1 MELKTI
7 GLTKK
12 FGSKTAVDNLNITL
26 TNGVYGL
33 LGANGAG
40 KTTLMR
46 LLCNIQN
53 PTSGKILLNGK
64 NIVGLGERYRNLL
77 GYLPQHFG
85 YYPDFSAFDFLLY
98 VSALKGLDEK
108 AARKK
113 SKELLEAVDL
123 SRESKHKIKTFSGGM
138 KQRLGIAQAML
149 NDPHILILDEPT
161 AGLDPKERVR
171 FRNLIS
177 AFSKDRIV
185 ILSTHIVS
193 DVEFIAEEIIMMK
206 SGQIIHFGNPQ
217 EITSEIDD
225 QVWEC
230 TVPTAYAEKYAA
242 AYNTSN
248 LRNTSENQTI
258 LRIIGDRP
266 PMRKVFSKR
275 LALIALIGI
284 ILFSALL
291 SFSTFQNKYAFDQ
304 NIGKGTGKTAVEID
318 KEIAAK
324 YEGILTDKKVQQMM
338 SDFAPT
344 SDLHGLSAIYVYQ
357 NAMQS
362 AAFSRFSDKEGN
374 WNGLS
379 VSDVFGN
386 EEIKIGYVDGW
397 LSTSRNMVR
406 VFVALALAVIIMLA
420 PIFSGEY
427 EGVDNIILTSKY
439 GKTKCATAKVVA
451 GIITAILTT
460 TLIAAFNLLLAFVFY
475 GTEGLDC
482 SILFAPS
489 DYVEAFIPFNITCGT
504 LLKYQI
510 LLAFT
515 CTLSVTGITLFLS
528 AISKNQ
534 IVALVAAMAIFLFP
548 VLLPITEV
556 NPLFRLVGLLPI
568 YHVLAI
574 SLLSVEQMSNGMLY
588 AIWAIPAALLFL
600 GVGAGI
606 SRRVFA
612 KHQVL

>member
-1 MELKTI
+1 M
-7 GLTKK
+7 KK
-12 FGSKTAVDNLNITL
+12 
-26 TNGVYGL
+26 
-33 LGANGAG
+33 
-40 KTTLMR
+40 
-46 LLCNIQN
+46 
-53 PTSGKILLNGK
+53 
-64 NIVGLGERYRNLL
+64 
-77 GYLPQHFG
+77 
-85 YYPDFSAFDFLLY
+85 
-98 VSALKGLDEK
+98 
-108 AARKK
+108 
-113 SKELLEAVDL
+113 
-123 SRESKHKIKTFSGGM
+123 
-138 KQRLGIAQAML
+138 
-149 NDPHILILDEPT
+149 LILFE
-161 AGLDPKERVR
+161 L
-171 FRNLIS
+171 
-177 AFSKDRIV
+177 
-185 ILSTHIVS
+185 
-193 DVEFIAEEIIMMK
+193 
-206 SGQIIHFGNPQ
+206 
-217 EITSEIDD
+217 
-225 QVWEC
+225 
-230 TVPTAYAEKYAA
+230 
-242 AYNTSN
+242 
-248 LRNTSENQTI
+248 
-258 LRIIGDRP
+258 
-266 PMRKVFSKR
+266 RKVFSKR
-275 LALIALIGI
+275 LSLIALVGI
-284 ILFSALL
+284 LLFSVLI
-291 SFSTFQNKYAFDQ
+291 SFSTYQNKYAFD
-304 NIGKGTGKTAVEID
+304 GVSAEGSGKTAVEID
-318 KEIAAK
+318 KGIAAK
-324 YEGILTDKKVQQMM
+324 YEGILTDEKVQQMM

-362 AAFSRFSDKEGN
+362 AAFSRFSDEEGK

-439 GKTKCATAKVVA
+439 GKTKCATAKVIA
-451 GIITAILTT
+451 GIITAVFTT
-460 TLIAAFNLLLAFVFY
+460 TLVAAFNLLFAFVFY

-489 DYVEAFIPFNITCGT
+489 DYVEAFIPFNITCWT

-548 VLLPITEV
+548 VLLPITEA

-568 YHVLAI
+568 YHGLAI

-612 KHQVL
+612 KHQVS

>member
-123 SRESKHKIKTFSGGM
+123 SRESKHKIKTFSGCMKQRLGYLPQHFGYYPNFSAFDFLLYVSALKGLDEKIARKKSKELLEAVDLSKESKHKIKTFSGGM

-217 EITSEIDD
+217 EITSEIDG

-248 LRNTSENQTI
+248 LRNIGENQTI

-266 PMRKVFSKR
+266 P
-275 LALIALIGI
+275 L
-284 ILFSALL
+284 
-291 SFSTFQNKYAFDQ
+291 
-304 NIGKGTGKTAVEID
+304 E
-318 KEIAAK
+318 
-324 YEGILTDKKVQQMM
+324 
-338 SDFAPT
+338 
-344 SDLHGLSAIYVYQ
+344 
-357 NAMQS
+357 NA
-362 AAFSRFSDKEGN
+362 
-374 WNGLS
+374 
-379 VSDVFGN
+379 
-386 EEIKIGYVDGW
+386 
-397 LSTSRNMVR
+397 VR
-406 VFVALALAVIIMLA
+406 VQ
-420 PIFSGEY
+420 P
-427 EGVDNIILTSKY
+427 
-439 GKTKCATAKVVA
+439 
-451 GIITAILTT
+451 
-460 TLIAAFNLLLAFVFY
+460 TLEDLYLFY
-475 GTEGLDC
+475 FKGGCE
-482 SILFAPS
+482 
-489 DYVEAFIPFNITCGT
+489 
-504 LLKYQI
+504 K
-510 LLAFT
+510 
-515 CTLSVTGITLFLS
+515 
-528 AISKNQ
+528 
-534 IVALVAAMAIFLFP
+534 
-548 VLLPITEV
+548 
-556 NPLFRLVGLLPI
+556 
-568 YHVLAI
+568 
-574 SLLSVEQMSNGMLY
+574 
-588 AIWAIPAALLFL
+588 
-600 GVGAGI
+600 
-606 SRRVFA
+606 
-612 KHQVL
+612 

>member
-1 MELKTI
+1 M
-7 GLTKK
+7 KK
-12 FGSKTAVDNLNITL
+12 
-26 TNGVYGL
+26 
-33 LGANGAG
+33 
-40 KTTLMR
+40 
-46 LLCNIQN
+46 
-53 PTSGKILLNGK
+53 
-64 NIVGLGERYRNLL
+64 
-77 GYLPQHFG
+77 
-85 YYPDFSAFDFLLY
+85 
-98 VSALKGLDEK
+98 
-108 AARKK
+108 
-113 SKELLEAVDL
+113 
-123 SRESKHKIKTFSGGM
+123 
-138 KQRLGIAQAML
+138 
-149 NDPHILILDEPT
+149 LILFE
-161 AGLDPKERVR
+161 L
-171 FRNLIS
+171 
-177 AFSKDRIV
+177 
-185 ILSTHIVS
+185 
-193 DVEFIAEEIIMMK
+193 
-206 SGQIIHFGNPQ
+206 
-217 EITSEIDD
+217 
-225 QVWEC
+225 
-230 TVPTAYAEKYAA
+230 
-242 AYNTSN
+242 
-248 LRNTSENQTI
+248 
-258 LRIIGDRP
+258 
-266 PMRKVFSKR
+266 RKVFSKR
-275 LALIALIGI
+275 LSLIALVGI
-284 ILFSALL
+284 LLFSVLI
-291 SFSTFQNKYAFDQ
+291 SFSTYQNKYAFDGV
-304 NIGKGTGKTAVEID
+304 NAEGSGKTAVEID
-318 KEIAAK
+318 KGIAAK
-324 YEGILTDKKVQQMM
+324 YEGILTDEKVQQMM

-362 AAFSRFSDKEGN
+362 AAFSRFSDEEGK

-439 GKTKCATAKVVA
+439 GKTKCATAKVIA

-460 TLIAAFNLLLAFVFY
+460 TLVAAINLLLAFVFY

-489 DYVEAFIPFNITCGT
+489 DYVEAFIPFNITCWT

-534 IVALVAAMAIFLFP
+534 IVALVAVMAIFLFP
-548 VLLPITEV
+548 VLLPITEA

-612 KHQVL
+612 KHQVS

>member
-1 MELKTI
+1 M
-7 GLTKK
+7 KK
-12 FGSKTAVDNLNITL
+12 
-26 TNGVYGL
+26 
-33 LGANGAG
+33 
-40 KTTLMR
+40 
-46 LLCNIQN
+46 
-53 PTSGKILLNGK
+53 
-64 NIVGLGERYRNLL
+64 
-77 GYLPQHFG
+77 
-85 YYPDFSAFDFLLY
+85 
-98 VSALKGLDEK
+98 
-108 AARKK
+108 
-113 SKELLEAVDL
+113 
-123 SRESKHKIKTFSGGM
+123 
-138 KQRLGIAQAML
+138 
-149 NDPHILILDEPT
+149 LILFE
-161 AGLDPKERVR
+161 L
-171 FRNLIS
+171 
-177 AFSKDRIV
+177 
-185 ILSTHIVS
+185 
-193 DVEFIAEEIIMMK
+193 
-206 SGQIIHFGNPQ
+206 
-217 EITSEIDD
+217 
-225 QVWEC
+225 
-230 TVPTAYAEKYAA
+230 
-242 AYNTSN
+242 
-248 LRNTSENQTI
+248 
-258 LRIIGDRP
+258 
-266 PMRKVFSKR
+266 RKVFSKR
-275 LALIALIGI
+275 LSLIALVGI
-284 ILFSALL
+284 LLFSVLI
-291 SFSTFQNKYAFDQ
+291 SFSTYQNKYAFDGV
-304 NIGKGTGKTAVEID
+304 NAEGSGKTAVEID
-318 KEIAAK
+318 KGIAAK
-324 YEGILTDKKVQQMM
+324 YEGILTDEKVQQMM

-439 GKTKCATAKVVA
+439 GKTKCATAKVIA

-460 TLIAAFNLLLAFVFY
+460 TLVAAINLLLAFVFY

-515 CTLSVTGITLFLS
+515 CTISVTGITLLMS

-588 AIWAIPAALLFL
+588 AIWAIPAELLFL

-612 KHQVL
+612 KHQVS

>member
-1 MELKTI
+1 M
-7 GLTKK
+7 KK
-12 FGSKTAVDNLNITL
+12 
-26 TNGVYGL
+26 
-33 LGANGAG
+33 
-40 KTTLMR
+40 
-46 LLCNIQN
+46 
-53 PTSGKILLNGK
+53 
-64 NIVGLGERYRNLL
+64 
-77 GYLPQHFG
+77 
-85 YYPDFSAFDFLLY
+85 
-98 VSALKGLDEK
+98 
-108 AARKK
+108 
-113 SKELLEAVDL
+113 
-123 SRESKHKIKTFSGGM
+123 
-138 KQRLGIAQAML
+138 
-149 NDPHILILDEPT
+149 LILFE
-161 AGLDPKERVR
+161 
-171 FRNLIS
+171 
-177 AFSKDRIV
+177 
-185 ILSTHIVS
+185 
-193 DVEFIAEEIIMMK
+193 
-206 SGQIIHFGNPQ
+206 
-217 EITSEIDD
+217 
-225 QVWEC
+225 
-230 TVPTAYAEKYAA
+230 
-242 AYNTSN
+242 
-248 LRNTSENQTI
+248 
-258 LRIIGDRP
+258 LRI
-266 PMRKVFSKR
+266 VFSKR

-291 SFSTFQNKYAFDQ
+291 SFSTFQNKYAFDP
-304 NIGKGTGKTAVEID
+304 NIGEGTGKTAVEID

-379 VSDVFGN
+379 ISDVFGN

-397 LSTSRNMVR
+397 LSTSKNMVR
-406 VFVALALAVIIMLA
+406 FFIALALAVIIMLA

-439 GKTKCATAKVVA
+439 GKTKCATAKVAA
-451 GIITAILTT
+451 GILTAILTT
-460 TLIAAFNLLLAFVFY
+460 ALVAAFNLLLALIFY

-489 DYVEAFIPFNITCGT
+489 DYVEGFIPFNITCGT

-534 IVALVAAMAIFLFP
+534 IVALVAAIAIFLFP
-548 VLLPITEV
+548 VLLPITEA

-568 YHVLAI
+568 YHALAI

-612 KHQVL
+612 KHQVS

>member
-1 MELKTI
+1 M
-7 GLTKK
+7 KK
-12 FGSKTAVDNLNITL
+12 
-26 TNGVYGL
+26 
-33 LGANGAG
+33 
-40 KTTLMR
+40 
-46 LLCNIQN
+46 
-53 PTSGKILLNGK
+53 
-64 NIVGLGERYRNLL
+64 
-77 GYLPQHFG
+77 
-85 YYPDFSAFDFLLY
+85 
-98 VSALKGLDEK
+98 
-108 AARKK
+108 
-113 SKELLEAVDL
+113 
-123 SRESKHKIKTFSGGM
+123 
-138 KQRLGIAQAML
+138 
-149 NDPHILILDEPT
+149 LILFE
-161 AGLDPKERVR
+161 L
-171 FRNLIS
+171 
-177 AFSKDRIV
+177 
-185 ILSTHIVS
+185 
-193 DVEFIAEEIIMMK
+193 
-206 SGQIIHFGNPQ
+206 
-217 EITSEIDD
+217 
-225 QVWEC
+225 
-230 TVPTAYAEKYAA
+230 
-242 AYNTSN
+242 
-248 LRNTSENQTI
+248 
-258 LRIIGDRP
+258 
-266 PMRKVFSKR
+266 RKVFSKR
-275 LALIALIGI
+275 LSLIALVGI
-284 ILFSALL
+284 LLFSVLI
-291 SFSTFQNKYAFDQ
+291 SFSTYQNKYAFDGV
-304 NIGKGTGKTAVEID
+304 NAEGSGKTAVEID
-318 KEIAAK
+318 KGIAAK
-324 YEGILTDKKVQQMM
+324 YEGILTDEKVQQMM

-439 GKTKCATAKVVA
+439 GKTKCATAKVIA

-460 TLIAAFNLLLAFVFY
+460 TLVAAFNLLLAFVFY

-612 KHQVL
+612 KHQVS

>member
-193 DVEFIAEEIIMMK
+193 DVE
-206 SGQIIHFGNPQ
+206 IIHFGNPQ
-217 EITSEIDD
+217 EITSEIDG

-266 PMRKVFSKR
+266 PM
-275 LALIALIGI
+275 
-284 ILFSALL
+284 
-291 SFSTFQNKYAFDQ
+291 
-304 NIGKGTGKTAVEID
+304 E
-318 KEIAAK
+318 
-324 YEGILTDKKVQQMM
+324 
-338 SDFAPT
+338 
-344 SDLHGLSAIYVYQ
+344 
-357 NAMQS
+357 NA
-362 AAFSRFSDKEGN
+362 
-374 WNGLS
+374 
-379 VSDVFGN
+379 
-386 EEIKIGYVDGW
+386 
-397 LSTSRNMVR
+397 VR
-406 VFVALALAVIIMLA
+406 VQ
-420 PIFSGEY
+420 P
-427 EGVDNIILTSKY
+427 
-439 GKTKCATAKVVA
+439 
-451 GIITAILTT
+451 
-460 TLIAAFNLLLAFVFY
+460 TLEDLYLFY
-475 GTEGLDC
+475 FKGGCE
-482 SILFAPS
+482 
-489 DYVEAFIPFNITCGT
+489 E
-504 LLKYQI
+504 
-510 LLAFT
+510 
-515 CTLSVTGITLFLS
+515 
-528 AISKNQ
+528 
-534 IVALVAAMAIFLFP
+534 
-548 VLLPITEV
+548 
-556 NPLFRLVGLLPI
+556 
-568 YHVLAI
+568 
-574 SLLSVEQMSNGMLY
+574 
-588 AIWAIPAALLFL
+588 
-600 GVGAGI
+600 
-606 SRRVFA
+606 
-612 KHQVL
+612 

>member
-1 MELKTI
+1 M
-7 GLTKK
+7 KK
-12 FGSKTAVDNLNITL
+12 
-26 TNGVYGL
+26 
-33 LGANGAG
+33 
-40 KTTLMR
+40 
-46 LLCNIQN
+46 
-53 PTSGKILLNGK
+53 
-64 NIVGLGERYRNLL
+64 
-77 GYLPQHFG
+77 
-85 YYPDFSAFDFLLY
+85 
-98 VSALKGLDEK
+98 
-108 AARKK
+108 
-113 SKELLEAVDL
+113 
-123 SRESKHKIKTFSGGM
+123 
-138 KQRLGIAQAML
+138 
-149 NDPHILILDEPT
+149 LILFE
-161 AGLDPKERVR
+161 L
-171 FRNLIS
+171 
-177 AFSKDRIV
+177 
-185 ILSTHIVS
+185 
-193 DVEFIAEEIIMMK
+193 
-206 SGQIIHFGNPQ
+206 
-217 EITSEIDD
+217 
-225 QVWEC
+225 
-230 TVPTAYAEKYAA
+230 
-242 AYNTSN
+242 
-248 LRNTSENQTI
+248 
-258 LRIIGDRP
+258 
-266 PMRKVFSKR
+266 RKVFSKR
-275 LALIALIGI
+275 LSLIALVGI
-284 ILFSALL
+284 LLFSVLI
-291 SFSTFQNKYAFDQ
+291 SFSTYQNKYAFDGV
-304 NIGKGTGKTAVEID
+304 NAEGSGKTAVEID
-318 KEIAAK
+318 KGIAAK
-324 YEGILTDKKVQQMM
+324 YEGILTDEKVQQMM

-439 GKTKCATAKVVA
+439 GKTKCATAKVIA

-460 TLIAAFNLLLAFVFY
+460 TLVAAINLLLAFVFY

-612 KHQVL
+612 KHQVS

>member
-1 MELKTI
+1 M
-7 GLTKK
+7 KK
-12 FGSKTAVDNLNITL
+12 
-26 TNGVYGL
+26 
-33 LGANGAG
+33 
-40 KTTLMR
+40 
-46 LLCNIQN
+46 
-53 PTSGKILLNGK
+53 
-64 NIVGLGERYRNLL
+64 
-77 GYLPQHFG
+77 
-85 YYPDFSAFDFLLY
+85 
-98 VSALKGLDEK
+98 
-108 AARKK
+108 
-113 SKELLEAVDL
+113 
-123 SRESKHKIKTFSGGM
+123 
-138 KQRLGIAQAML
+138 
-149 NDPHILILDEPT
+149 LILFE
-161 AGLDPKERVR
+161 L
-171 FRNLIS
+171 
-177 AFSKDRIV
+177 
-185 ILSTHIVS
+185 
-193 DVEFIAEEIIMMK
+193 
-206 SGQIIHFGNPQ
+206 
-217 EITSEIDD
+217 
-225 QVWEC
+225 
-230 TVPTAYAEKYAA
+230 
-242 AYNTSN
+242 
-248 LRNTSENQTI
+248 
-258 LRIIGDRP
+258 
-266 PMRKVFSKR
+266 RKVFSKR
-275 LALIALIGI
+275 LSLIALVGI
-284 ILFSALL
+284 LLFSVLI
-291 SFSTFQNKYAFDQ
+291 SFSTYQNKYAFDGV
-304 NIGKGTGKTAVEID
+304 NAEGSGKTAVEID
-318 KEIAAK
+318 KGIAAK
-324 YEGILTDKKVQQMM
+324 YEGILTDEKVQQMM

-439 GKTKCATAKVVA
+439 GKTKCATAKVIA

-460 TLIAAFNLLLAFVFY
+460 TLVAAINLLLAFVFY

-606 SRRVFA
+606 SRRAFA
-612 KHQVL
+612 KHQVS

>member
-1 MELKTI
+1 MKKLIYFEL
-7 GLTKK
+7 
-12 FGSKTAVDNLNITL
+12 
-26 TNGVYGL
+26 
-33 LGANGAG
+33 
-40 KTTLMR
+40 R
-46 LLCNIQN
+46 
-53 PTSGKILLNGK
+53 KI
-64 NIVGLGERYRNLL
+64 
-77 GYLPQHFG
+77 
-85 YYPDFSAFDFLLY
+85 
-98 VSALKGLDEK
+98 
-108 AARKK
+108 
-113 SKELLEAVDL
+113 
-123 SRESKHKIKTFSGGM
+123 
-138 KQRLGIAQAML
+138 
-149 NDPHILILDEPT
+149 
-161 AGLDPKERVR
+161 
-171 FRNLIS
+171 
-177 AFSKDRIV
+177 
-185 ILSTHIVS
+185 
-193 DVEFIAEEIIMMK
+193 
-206 SGQIIHFGNPQ
+206 
-217 EITSEIDD
+217 
-225 QVWEC
+225 
-230 TVPTAYAEKYAA
+230 
-242 AYNTSN
+242 
-248 LRNTSENQTI
+248 
-258 LRIIGDRP
+258 
-266 PMRKVFSKR
+266 FSKR
-275 LALIALIGI
+275 LSMVTLIGI
-284 ILFSALL
+284 LLFSALL
-291 SFSTFQNKYAFDQ
+291 SFSTYQNKYAFDQ
-304 NIGKGTGKTAVEID
+304 NAGEGSGKAAVEID

-612 KHQVL
+612 KHQVS

>member
-1 MELKTI
+1 M
-7 GLTKK
+7 KK
-12 FGSKTAVDNLNITL
+12 
-26 TNGVYGL
+26 
-33 LGANGAG
+33 
-40 KTTLMR
+40 
-46 LLCNIQN
+46 
-53 PTSGKILLNGK
+53 
-64 NIVGLGERYRNLL
+64 
-77 GYLPQHFG
+77 
-85 YYPDFSAFDFLLY
+85 
-98 VSALKGLDEK
+98 
-108 AARKK
+108 
-113 SKELLEAVDL
+113 
-123 SRESKHKIKTFSGGM
+123 
-138 KQRLGIAQAML
+138 
-149 NDPHILILDEPT
+149 LILFE
-161 AGLDPKERVR
+161 L
-171 FRNLIS
+171 
-177 AFSKDRIV
+177 
-185 ILSTHIVS
+185 
-193 DVEFIAEEIIMMK
+193 
-206 SGQIIHFGNPQ
+206 
-217 EITSEIDD
+217 
-225 QVWEC
+225 
-230 TVPTAYAEKYAA
+230 
-242 AYNTSN
+242 
-248 LRNTSENQTI
+248 
-258 LRIIGDRP
+258 
-266 PMRKVFSKR
+266 RKVFSKR
-275 LALIALIGI
+275 LSLIALVGI
-284 ILFSALL
+284 LLFSVLI
-291 SFSTFQNKYAFDQ
+291 SFSTYQNKYAFDGV
-304 NIGKGTGKTAVEID
+304 NAEGSGKTAVEID
-318 KEIAAK
+318 KGIAAK
-324 YEGILTDKKVQQMM
+324 YEGILTDEKVQQMM

-439 GKTKCATAKVVA
+439 GKTKCATAKVIA

-612 KHQVL
+612 KHQVS